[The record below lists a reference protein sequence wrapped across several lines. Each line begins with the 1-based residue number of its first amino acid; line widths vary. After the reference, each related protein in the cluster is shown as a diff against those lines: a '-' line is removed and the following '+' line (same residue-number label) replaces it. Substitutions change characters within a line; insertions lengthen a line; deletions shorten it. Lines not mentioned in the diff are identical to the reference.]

1 MSVLGLALV
10 TLFLAIQEKT
20 LTHRGPGF
28 TVAYPEKSSKLQPP
42 SAGVPFA
49 LEYRKNNFV
58 RLEIERLTQPI
69 DLEDE
74 TFAGIFMEVQ
84 LERLAERVEE
94 PLSSKT
100 VRRYPWGT
108 GVELVYFVPSRSG
121 KKNERDRV
129 TEVTTTVGETLYRFT
144 TWIPE
149 KDVSKVGPALGQVV
163 ASFSPQRAAPATT
176 AAAASTSASAATRFS
191 LAGVDARVREFRER
205 IASAPPLSPDL
216 AHAQAGLAESLGLRA
231 YLTER
236 ASPSDLDEITR
247 AAQDA
252 ARIAPGEIDTHR
264 AQAWAAYHR
273 DQMVEMEQAIQQ
285 ALRLDSKDAE
295 THFLHALWYGFN
307 PARSEAMARVALEA
321 YPDLA
326 PAHYVKALAD
336 RRAGDLPE
344 ARQALERAVQ
354 IDPTFTRARIELAEV
369 LVESEDFSAAAAAY
383 RELSRA
389 TPGDVSLHFRLA
401 VTARKAGLVDEA
413 ISEYQTAVRL
423 DPSLSEAHYN
433 LAVLYVREKQA
444 PDLAA
449 QSFQRFLELDPESER
464 AESVRQWLRENRY

>member
-1 MSVLGLALV
+1 MTALGIALV
-10 TLFLAIQEKT
+10 SLFLAIQEKT

-28 TVAYPEKSSKLQPP
+28 TLAYPEKSSKLQPP

-69 DLEDE
+69 DLEDQ

-84 LERLAERVEE
+84 LERLAERVSE

-100 VRRYPWGT
+100 VRRFPWGT
-108 GVELVYFVPSRSG
+108 GIELVYFVPARSG

-149 KDVSKVGPALGQVV
+149 KDVSKVGPTLGQVV
-163 ASFSPQRAAPATT
+163 ESFSPQRAAPAE
-176 AAAASTSASAATRFS
+176 AAPPSAPATTRFS
-191 LAGVDARVREFRER
+191 LAGVDARVREYRER

-231 YLTER
+231 YLTEG
-236 ASPSDLDEITR
+236 ASPSDLNEITR

-252 ARIAPGEIDTHR
+252 ARIAPGEIASQR
-264 AQAWAAYHR
+264 ALAWSAYHR

-307 PARSEAMARVALEA
+307 PARSEAMARIALEA

-344 ARQALERAVQ
+344 ARQALERALQ
-354 IDPTFTRARIELAEV
+354 IDPAFSRARVELAEV
-369 LVESEDFSAAAAAY
+369 LEESEDFPAAAAAY

-389 TPGDVSLHFRLA
+389 APGDVGLHFQLA
-401 VTARKAGLVDEA
+401 VAARKAGLIDEA

-464 AESVRQWLRENRY
+464 AESVRKWLRENRY

>member
-1 MSVLGLALV
+1 MSGLALGLV
-10 TLFLAIQEKT
+10 SLLLAVQEKT
-20 LTHRGPGF
+20 ITHRGQGF
-28 TVAYPEKSSKLQPP
+28 TLAYPEKSSKLQPP
-42 SAGVPFA
+42 SAGVPFQ
-49 LEYRKNNFV
+49 LEYRKNNMV

-69 DLEDE
+69 DLEDQ

-84 LERLAERVEE
+84 LERLAERVSQ
-94 PLSSKT
+94 PLTSKT
-100 VRRYPWGT
+100 VRRFPWGT
-108 GVELVYFVPSRSG
+108 GVELVYFAPARSG
-121 KKNERDRV
+121 KKNERDQV
-129 TEVTTTVGETLYRFT
+129 TEVVTTVGETLYRFT

-149 KDVSKVGPALGQVV
+149 KELSKVEPTLGQVI
-163 ASFSPQRAAPATT
+163 ASFSPARAAPVATAPTT
-176 AAAASTSASAATRFS
+176 APAATRFS
-191 LAGVDARVREFRER
+191 LAGVDARIREYRDQV
-205 IASAPPLSPDL
+205 ASAAPLSSAL

-231 YLTER
+231 YLTQGG
-236 ASPSDLDEITR
+236 SPAEVGEISR

-252 ARIAPGEIDTHR
+252 VRLAPNEIDSQR
-264 AQAWAAYHR
+264 ARAWAAYHR

-285 ALRLDSKDAE
+285 ALRVDSKDAE

-336 RRAGDLPE
+336 RRAGDLAE

-354 IDPTFTRARIELAEV
+354 IDPTFTRARTELAEV
-369 LVESEDFSAAAAAY
+369 LEEAEDFQAAAAAY
-383 RELSRA
+383 RELSRSS
-389 TPGDVSLHFRLA
+389 PNDVSLHFRLA
-401 VTARKAGLVDEA
+401 VAVRKAGLIDEA
-413 ISEYQTAVRL
+413 ISEYQAAVRL

-449 QSFQRFLELDPESER
+449 KSFQRFLELDPQSER
-464 AESVRQWLRENRY
+464 AESVRKWLRENRY

>member
-1 MSVLGLALV
+1 MSAAGLLLLS
-10 TLFLAIQEKT
+10 TLFAAEEKT

-28 TVAYPEKSSKLQPP
+28 TLAYPEKNSKLQPP

-49 LEYRKNNFV
+49 LEYRKNNLV

-69 DLEDE
+69 DLEDQ

-84 LERLAERVEE
+84 LERLAERVKE
-94 PLSSKT
+94 PLQSKT
-100 VRRYPWGT
+100 VRRYPWGI
-108 GVELVYFVPSRSG
+108 GVELVYSVPARSG

-149 KDVSKVGPALGQVV
+149 KDLAKVGPALGQVV
-163 ASFSPQRAAPATT
+163 ASFSPERAAPVAAVTT
-176 AAAASTSASAATRFS
+176 TPAASTRFS
-191 LAGVDARVREFRER
+191 LAGVDAKILEYRGRV
-205 IASAPPLSPDL
+205 AAAPPLSAEL

-231 YLTER
+231 YLTQG
-236 ASPSDLDEITR
+236 ASPSEADEISR

-252 ARIAPGEIDTHR
+252 VRIAPNEIDTQR
-264 AQAWAAYHR
+264 ARAWAAYHR

-285 ALRLDSKDAE
+285 ALQLNSKDAE

-307 PARSEAMARVALEA
+307 PARSEAMARVAIEA

-336 RRAGDLPE
+336 RRAGDLAE

-354 IDPTFTRARIELAEV
+354 IDPTFHRARTELAEV
-369 LVESEDFSAAAAAY
+369 LEEADDFPAAAAAY

-389 TPGDVSLHFRLA
+389 EPEDVSLHFRLA
-401 VTARKAGLVDEA
+401 VAARKAGLIDEA
-413 ISEYQTAVRL
+413 ISEYQAALRL

-449 QSFQRFLELDPESER
+449 QSFQRFLDLDPESER
-464 AESVRQWLRENRY
+464 AESVRKWLRENRY

>member
-1 MSVLGLALV
+1 MSALALAFV
-10 TLFLAIQEKT
+10 SLLLAVQEKT
-20 LTHRGPGF
+20 VTYRARGF
-28 TVAYPEKSSKLQPP
+28 TLAYPEKSSKLQPP
-42 SAGVPFA
+42 SAGVPFQ
-49 LEYRKNNFV
+49 LEYRKSNMV
-58 RLEIERLTQPI
+58 RLEIEQLTQPI
-69 DLEDE
+69 DLEDQ

-84 LERLAERVEE
+84 LERLAERVRE
-94 PLSSKT
+94 PLTSKT

-108 GVELVYFVPSRSG
+108 GVEFVYFAPARSG
-121 KKNERDRV
+121 KTNERDQV
-129 TEVTTTVGETLYRFT
+129 TEVVTTAGETLYRFT

-149 KDVSKVGPALGQVV
+149 KDLSKVGPTLGQVV
-163 ASFSPQRAAPATT
+163 ASFSPERAVPAAAPTIAPT
-176 AAAASTSASAATRFS
+176 AGRFS
-191 LAGVDARVREFRER
+191 LAGVDARIREYRER
-205 IASAPPLSPDL
+205 INSAAPLSPAL
-216 AHAQAGLAESLGLRA
+216 AHAQAGLAENLGLRA
-231 YLTER
+231 YLTEG
-236 ASPSDLDEITR
+236 ASPAEVDGISR
-247 AAQDA
+247 AARDA
-252 ARIAPGEIDTHR
+252 LRLAPNEIDSQR
-264 AQAWAAYHR
+264 ARAWAAYHR

-285 ALRLDSKDAE
+285 ALRLDSRDAE

-336 RRAGDLPE
+336 RRAGDLVE

-354 IDPTFTRARIELAEV
+354 IDPTFTRARTELAEV
-369 LVESEDFSAAAAAY
+369 LEEAEEFPAAAAAY
-383 RELSRA
+383 RELSRSS
-389 TPGDVSLHFRLA
+389 PSDVSLHFRLA
-401 VTARKAGLVDEA
+401 VAARKAGLIDEA

-464 AESVRQWLRENRY
+464 AESVRKWLRENRY